1 MTLTEQNIT
10 YIEKINQMFGKLR
23 EKNILRLFSTKKSR
37 VNISI
42 FQNLSQINIELWN
55 EILNTQNIYLLHK
68 DYDVNTKYSKAENI
82 ALNSK
87 FIELYDDYFVK
98 LDNSYAKNNLK
109 ETQEKIQ
116 LSAKIMILSDCI
128 NTLASIKRNYS
139 VLKDPIKKENE
150 VYDCV
155 KIISKYIKFDKFNTI
170 DENIAIIQKL
180 IVSNETTY
188 KRKFGENDKEFEQ
201 KTYTFE
207 KQVVDVEQVLGHA
220 IDTSKVNVLKWIGY
234 INLAQDISKKRAENG
249 ERKR

>member
-1 MTLTEQNIT
+1 M
-10 YIEKINQMFGKLR
+10 
-23 EKNILRLFSTKKSR
+23 
-37 VNISI
+37 NISI
-42 FQNLSQINIELWN
+42 FQNLSQINVELWN

-68 DYDVNTKYSKAENI
+68 DYDVNIKYNKSENI

-128 NTLASIKRNYS
+128 NTLYSIKRNYS
-139 VLKDPIKKENE
+139 VLKEPIKKENE

-155 KIISKYIKFDKFNTI
+155 KIISKYIKFNKFNTI

-180 IVSNETTY
+180 IISNETTY

-220 IDTSKVNVLKWIGY
+220 IDTTKINVLKWIGY
-234 INLAQDISKKRAENG
+234 INLAQEISKKRAENG
-249 ERKR
+249 RRKE